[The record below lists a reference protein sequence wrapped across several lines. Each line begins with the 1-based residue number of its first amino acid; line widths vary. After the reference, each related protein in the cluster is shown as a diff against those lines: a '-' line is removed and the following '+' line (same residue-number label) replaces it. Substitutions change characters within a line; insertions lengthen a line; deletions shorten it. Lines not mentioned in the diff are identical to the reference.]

1 MNHKYQFTLSER
13 IIHDE
18 LNDDDDVD
26 DDGNIETLAKD
37 DDVPRINVRFPD
49 LLADDDDADTSRMNR
64 NTLQAVTVIQMGIQ
78 SQLLPS
84 PGATVQLYFEVTN
97 LRDQA
102 TFYNFQVA
110 DEQRY
115 LQTLTPLS

>member
-1 MNHKYQFTLSER
+1 MNQSSALPSSER
-13 IIHDE
+13 LVHDD
-18 LNDDDDVD
+18 LSDDD
-26 DDGNIETLAKD
+26 DDGNIETLAN
-37 DDVPRINVRFPD
+37 DVPRINVRFPD
-49 LLADDDDADTSRMNR
+49 DPADDDADTPRMNR